1 VAVLIAVA
9 ALALG
14 LVVGAA
20 LASRRRRA
28 ASLAEPASQPRSPL
42 RQLPSLSSHMI
53 AELDNGVL
61 VLDADDRVVLINPA
75 ARAMDVID
83 FDQLSFEP
91 MLELVSRA
99 RQAGEQVS
107 EQVELPVGRL
117 GREPIALSVT
127 AVPLPEADGEDVV
140 GLLLHDMSEQR
151 RLEAV
156 RRDFVANVS
165 HELKTPVG
173 AMTLLAEAIQDAA
186 EDPETVTRFSA
197 RLQIEG
203 QRLTRLVQELM
214 ELSRVQGVDPMP
226 GAGEVKVESLVNEA
240 TDRARLAAEQA
251 GIDLEASCEPEL
263 IVRGNESQL
272 AMAVGNLVE
281 NAVAYSGKG
290 TRVVVRAVAATDHQA
305 RPVVDIAVVDQG
317 LGIDESELERIFER
331 FYRVDPAR
339 SRATGGTGLGLAI
352 VRNIVTNHLGSVNVR
367 SLKGE
372 GSTFTIRLP
381 RVHHDARASSS
392 VAPENEGAESTVKGH
407 A

>member
-1 VAVLIAVA
+1 MLIALA
-9 ALALG
+9 ALAVG
-14 LVVGAA
+14 LAVGISFGVRRTRAA
-20 LASRRRRA
+20 LATQTA
-28 ASLAEPASQPRSPL
+28 AQPRSPL

-83 FDQLSFEP
+83 FEQLSFEP

-99 RQAGEQVS
+99 RATGEQVS
-107 EQVELPVGRL
+107 EQVELPIGRL
-117 GREPIALSVT
+117 GREPIAIAVT
-127 AVPLPEADGEDVV
+127 AVPLPEAEGADVV

-186 EDPETVTRFSA
+186 DDPENVTRFAA

-203 QRLTRLVQELM
+203 QRLSRLVQELM

-226 GAGEVKVESLVNEA
+226 GAGEVKVESLINEA
-240 TDRARLAAEQA
+240 MDRARLAAEQS
-251 GIDLEASCEPEL
+251 GIELQASCEEDL

-272 AMAVGNLVE
+272 SMAVSNLVD
-281 NAVAYSGKG
+281 NAVAYSGKE

-305 RPVVDIAVVDQG
+305 RPVVDIAVVDRG
-317 LGIDESELERIFER
+317 LGIDEADLERIFER

-367 SLKGE
+367 SVKGK

-381 RVHHDARASSS
+381 RVHHDARTSTS
-392 VAPENEGAESTVKGH
+392 VAPENDGAESTVKGH